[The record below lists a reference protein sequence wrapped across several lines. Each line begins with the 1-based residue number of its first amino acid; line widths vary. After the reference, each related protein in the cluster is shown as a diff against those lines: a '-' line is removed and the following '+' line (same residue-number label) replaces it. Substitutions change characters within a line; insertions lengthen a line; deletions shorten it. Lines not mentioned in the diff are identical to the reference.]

1 MEENKIEEMN
11 ELSEL
16 LSSQL
21 NILETKEDDN
31 DINTQ
36 NKLLDLITEELY
48 ITKKINK
55 DYDSFSYLI
64 DIDINQ
70 SQSIQVGCRMEKFI
84 RRIILELNNNIK
96 DIKQKNIKNQKEKDH
111 LFIDTKNKI
120 IYYAE
125 LKANLNLDTEKS
137 KSTYEKC
144 LLIKSELEEK
154 YPEYEIKWCLLGFR
168 YLTNSSITTNIK
180 NKYSVINN
188 NLFGINDYFEMFNI
202 NFRFK
207 NENDYKNFI
216 NNFINR
222 IIK

>member
-1 MEENKIEEMN
+1 MEENKMEEMN

-21 NILETKEDDN
+21 NILETKEDDD

-36 NKLLDLITEELY
+36 NELLDLITDELY
-48 ITKKINK
+48 ITRKINK

-64 DIDINQ
+64 DKDINQ
-70 SQSIQVGCRMEKFI
+70 SQSIQIGCRMEKFI
-84 RRIILELNNNIK
+84 RKIILELNKNIK
-96 DIKQKNIKNQKEKDH
+96 DIKQKNQKNQKEKDH
-111 LFIDTKNKI
+111 LFIDTENKI

-144 LLIKSELEEK
+144 LLIKNELEEK

-168 YLTNSSITTNIK
+168 YLTNNLISTNIR

-188 NLFGINDYFEMFNI
+188 NLFGINNYFEMFNI

-207 NENDYKNFI
+207 NEDDYKNFI

>member
-1 MEENKIEEMN
+1 MEENDTKEIN

-21 NILETKEDDN
+21 NILEIKEDDN

-64 DIDINQ
+64 DRDINQ

-84 RRIILELNNNIK
+84 RKIILELNNNIK
-96 DIKQKNIKNQKEKDH
+96 DIKQKNKKNQKEKDH

-144 LLIKSELEEK
+144 LLIKNELEEK

-168 YLTNSSITTNIK
+168 YLTNSLITTNIK

-188 NLFGINDYFEMFNI
+188 NLFGINDYFKMFDI
-202 NFRFK
+202 DFKFK
-207 NENDYKNFI
+207 NENDYKNFV
-216 NNFINR
+216 NKFINR